1 MSEKL
6 AKKLGEVL
14 AFARC
19 DRETFEKAR
28 VALTSAFN
36 DGHQSILDSFIA
48 EIVQIESFASAT
60 TLAQAE
66 KTTEKLRSMRD
77 LYIGEEWDNATEV
90 LEWLGFFEGAAIVHW
105 NLVKS
110 LAEKEG
116 QKEIVDLAATGFANH
131 QKIFERVNAAIS
143 K

>member
-60 TLAQAE
+60 TIE
-66 KTTEKLRSMRD
+66 KSSGCHVESGHSTFNRRSNHSLFVILNSLLPWAPD
-77 LYIGEEWDNATEV
+77 E
-90 LEWLGFFEGAAIVHW
+90 
-105 NLVKS
+105 LVQLQIQPS
-110 LAEKEG
+110 FNPR
-116 QKEIVDLAATGFANH
+116 I
-131 QKIFERVNAAIS
+131 
-143 K
+143 